1 MEWYFNGWGD
11 GRFNGLGN
19 YPLSCPK
26 DELKQLTTLLLSN
39 NYTPFAIDHN
49 SRTITKLDTTIS
61 TLGTEWVLLDVLW
74 LLEASLKNSSFLYD
88 KEIVRTGYYSESTLS
103 QHLKLVGVKGYYLL
117 KGLGIV

>member
-1 MEWYFNGWGD
+1 MEWYFNGL
-11 GRFNGLGN
+11 NGLGN
-19 YPLSCPK
+19 YPLSCPR

-39 NYTPFAIDHN
+39 DYTPYAIDHA
-49 SRTITKLDTTIS
+49 SKTITKLDTTIS

-88 KEIVRTGYYSESTLS
+88 KEIVRMGYYSESTLS